1 MIIMFSKFGYA
12 RVILLLALLV
22 ITVCIQFLMHFPLAA
37 NIIFVLFI
45 GAILVNLYIEMIVI
59 IIFKKRIIRK
69 PSIEKESWGVLN
81 VNCRGVD
88 ARALLNR
95 RKGSG
100 PLLLMVHGW
109 NSSAES
115 VRERAEWFC
124 EQGWHA
130 LIVEMP
136 GHGKARPVDKWTAFR
151 VVEHTVELMN
161 ALSRKLSQK
170 EITDI
175 VFYGHSM
182 GGFIGL
188 NLSKRIDQYQ
198 WGTKMKGWILE
209 SPMTKY
215 SSIFEESLRESKIP
229 KILHTPVQ
237 QRLFAQ
243 FGALHPNE
251 KPVQLLSQLD
261 TPIWGLPKQPT
272 LVIQA
277 AEDNVLG
284 RSHYDLLVT
293 SMKEAGRESIL
304 EPHLLDQLPHTGA
317 QVNSAR
323 TKIIER
329 WINELLIQ

>member
-22 ITVCIQFLMHFPLAA
+22 IIVCLQFLMHFPLAA
-37 NIIFVLFI
+37 NAIFVLVVSV
-45 GAILVNLYIEMIVI
+45 ILVNLYIEIIVI
-59 IIFKKRIIRK
+59 NIFKQPITRK
-69 PSIEKESWGVLN
+69 PSIEKESWKVLN
-81 VNCRGVD
+81 VNCRGVE

-95 RKGSG
+95 REGSG

-109 NSSAES
+109 KSSAES

-161 ALSRKLSQK
+161 ALSSKLSQK

-215 SSIFEESLRESKIP
+215 SSIFEESLREAKIP
-229 KILHTPVQ
+229 KILHNPVQ

-243 FGALHPNE
+243 FGVLHPNE

-304 EPHLLDQLPHTGA
+304 EAHLLDQLPHTGA

>member
-1 MIIMFSKFGYA
+1 MIIMFSKFGYG
-12 RVILLLALLV
+12 RFILLLALLA

-37 NIIFVLFI
+37 NIPFLFVV
-45 GAILVNLYIEMIVI
+45 GAILVYLYIEIIVSN
-59 IIFKKRIIRK
+59 IFKQPINRK
-69 PSIEKESWGVLN
+69 PSIEKESWKVLN
-81 VNCRGVD
+81 VNCRGVE

-95 RKGSG
+95 REGSG

-109 NSSAES
+109 KSSAES

-151 VVEHTVELMN
+151 VVEHTVELMD
-161 ALSRKLSQK
+161 ALSSKLSQN
-170 EITDI
+170 EITEI

-229 KILHTPVQ
+229 KILHIAVQ
-237 QRLFAQ
+237 QRLFVQ

-251 KPVQLLSQLD
+251 EPVQLLSQLD
-261 TPIWGLPKQPT
+261 TPLWGLPKQPT
-272 LVIQA
+272 LIIQA
-277 AEDNVLG
+277 AEDNILG
-284 RSHYDLLVT
+284 RTHYDLLVT
-293 SMKEAGRESIL
+293 SMKGAGRESIL
-304 EPHLLDQLPHTGA
+304 EAHLLDQLPHTGA